1 MFSQFPAIPAVLSP
15 HDETTLTPLTQ
26 AEAQEAAAVIRAAF
40 AVQDRPTLPPSSA
53 LRESAKSIAARIQ
66 VGGGVGA
73 RRNEILVGLALWQ
86 VVGPAAHLSR
96 VSVLPDRRGA
106 GIGRALMSACERIA
120 RDLSLERMI
129 LRVRFELV
137 ENQDFFRRCGF
148 RRYGIEILSG
158 EVAPAVVLMEKQLS

>member
-1 MFSQFPAIPAVLSP
+1 
-15 HDETTLTPLTQ
+15 
-26 AEAQEAAAVIRAAF
+26 
-40 AVQDRPTLPPSSA
+40 
-53 LRESAKSIAARIQ
+53 
-66 VGGGVGA
+66 
-73 RRNEILVGLALWQ
+73 
-86 VVGPAAHLSR
+86 
-96 VSVLPDRRGA
+96 
-106 GIGRALMSACERIA
+106 MSACERIA